1 MTGLIAVGL
10 GALIGLALGALG
22 GGGAVLAVP
31 ALVYLLGQTPQGATS
46 ASLVIVGATSA
57 ISALHHT
64 RSGHVRWRIGL
75 TFAAAGIPASFA
87 GTALNAAVDG
97 PVILIAFSAVM
108 AVSAASMLW
117 RTRSTRRTVPV
128 DGAGAEKPPSSRRT
142 RTVRALKVVGAGLTV
157 GLLTGFLGVGGGF
170 VIVPALVATLGFT
183 MPAAVGTSLVIISLN
198 SGVSLLARVGSNH
211 FDWTVIAPFTL
222 AAILGSFAGK
232 TLAARLPARA
242 LMRVFAALL
251 LAVAAYVVIETI

>member
-1 MTGLIAVGL
+1 MTILIAVGL

-22 GGGAVLAVP
+22 GGGAILAVP
-31 ALVYLLGQTPQGATS
+31 ALVYLLGQTPQEATS
-46 ASLVIVGATSA
+46 ASLVIVGATA
-57 ISALHHT
+57 AVSALHHT

-97 PVILIAFSAVM
+97 SVILVAFSAVM
-108 AVSAASMLW
+108 VISAASMLW
-117 RTRSTRRTVPV
+117 RTRSTRRRLPGDEAAT
-128 DGAGAEKPPSSRRT
+128 EQPPASHRT
-142 RTVRALKVVGAGLTV
+142 RTFRALKVVGAGLAV
-157 GLLTGFLGVGGGF
+157 GFLTGFLGVGGGF
-170 VIVPALVATLGFT
+170 VIVPALVTVLGFT

-232 TLAARLPARA
+232 ALADRLPARV
-242 LMRVFAALL
+242 LTRVFAVLL
-251 LAVAAYVVIETI
+251 LAVAAYVVIEAI